1 MKRRD
6 SNSALGLLAKVLLSM
21 AGLPILFW
29 ITTVFKEY
37 SEPAILGCLYAG
49 GAAWLLG
56 RLPGYVA
63 SLGASLVIT
72 QTIPD
77 QYPPEA
83 PLIGIIWM
91 VISRPIM
98 TMLAAHMVSQLRT
111 VFDREKVM
119 ARQDQLTGVNNRFA
133 FEEKA
138 DRAVRR
144 AKHRRQPLTVA
155 FIDCD
160 NFKEVNDNYGHE
172 VGDEL
177 LKVIGQTLQKSV
189 RPSDLVARIG
199 GDEFAVIFNGA
210 AGSTPHVAVRRLKQ
224 VLNDELHQRGF
235 DVTLSIGVATFNS
248 VRGGLKD
255 LIRVADRL
263 QYSAKKTGKN
273 AIIYGVVE
281 DSHSAKPTRNGNVA

>member
-1 MKRRD
+1 MRRD
-6 SNSALGLLAKVLLSM
+6 NTYSALGLLAKVLLSL
-21 AGLPILFW
+21 AGLPLLYW
-29 ITTVFKEY
+29 ICSVCGQY
-37 SEPAILGCLYAG
+37 SEPVILGCLYAA
-49 GAAWLLG
+49 GAAWFLG

-72 QTIPD
+72 QIIPD
-77 QYPPEA
+77 QFPA
-83 PLIGIIWM
+83 DSPLIGVIWM
-91 VISRPIM
+91 VISRPTM
-98 TMLAAHMVSQLRT
+98 TMLAAHMVSQFRT
-111 VFDREKVM
+111 VLEREKVI

-160 NFKEVNDNYGHE
+160 NFKEVNDSYGHE
-172 VGDEL
+172 AGDEV

-199 GDEFAVIFNGA
+199 GDEFAVIFSGA
-210 AGSTPHVAVRRLKQ
+210 AGSAPHVAVRRLKQ
-224 VLNDELHQRGF
+224 VLNEELHERGF
-235 DVTLSIGVATFNS
+235 NVTLSIGVATFNS

-281 DSHSAKPTRNGNVA
+281 DPHSNKPSRHTSAA